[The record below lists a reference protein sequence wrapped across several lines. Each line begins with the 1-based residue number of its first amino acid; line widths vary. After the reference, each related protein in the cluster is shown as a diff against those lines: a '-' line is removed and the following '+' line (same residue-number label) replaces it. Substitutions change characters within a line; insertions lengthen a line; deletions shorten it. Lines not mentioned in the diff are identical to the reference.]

1 MTSPPTEHARIV
13 ERGYV
18 RYRGQRTGERGAI
31 ETLAR
36 QTMTHAMGI
45 RRTAWNKVLPF
56 FAVIL
61 AYLPA
66 IAFVGAAALA
76 KQQQRGRFRT
86 QALLPSYPEYYGF
99 VWAAILVFA
108 AFVAP
113 QVLCGDR
120 RNGMLG
126 LYLAS
131 PLTRTTY
138 LVGKA
143 AGVFAILGLVTLG
156 PPLLMLIAYTINDNG
171 PDGPAAFAATLG
183 RVLLSGIVVA
193 TLYTAISLAIASL
206 TTRTAFA
213 TVGVI
218 FTLMGSSIV
227 TNVLIFGG
235 GMDHNL
241 FLADLLFLPIELVF
255 RIYGDPAHASEGAAG
270 VATPAI
276 VAAYLFW
283 TIAFALF
290 TWWRYQRLVVTK

>member
-1 MTSPPTEHARIV
+1 VTGPPTEHARII

-18 RYRGQRTGERGAI
+18 RYTGERTGQLGAI
-31 ETLAR
+31 ATLTR

-45 RRTAWNKVLPF
+45 RRTAWNKVMPF

-76 KQQQRGRFRT
+76 KQQRGRFRT
-86 QALLPSYPEYYGF
+86 QALLPSYAEYYGF
-99 VWAAILVFA
+99 VWAAILVFV

-138 LVGKA
+138 LAGKA

-171 PDGPAAFAATLG
+171 PDGPVAFATTLG
-183 RVLLSGIVVA
+183 RVILSGVVVA

-218 FTLMGSSIV
+218 FVLMGSSIV
-227 TNVLIFGG
+227 VNVLIFGG
-235 GMDHNL
+235 DVNRTL

-255 RIYGDPAHASEGAAG
+255 RIYGEPSHASEGAVG
-270 VATPAI
+270 VATGAL
-276 VAAYLFW
+276 VAAYLTW
-283 TIAFALF
+283 TTLFAGF
-290 TWWRYQRLVVTK
+290 AWWRYQRLEVTK